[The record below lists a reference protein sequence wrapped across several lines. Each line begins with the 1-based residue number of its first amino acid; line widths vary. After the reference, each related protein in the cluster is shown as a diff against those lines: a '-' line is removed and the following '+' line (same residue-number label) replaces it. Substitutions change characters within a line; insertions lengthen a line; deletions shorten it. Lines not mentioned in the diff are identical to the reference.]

1 MKSDQLYQELKEL
14 AEKLNITVSEQNLRK
29 TGIIVKSGL
38 CKVKAKYVF
47 VMDKN
52 KSVHDKIKVLA
63 SCLSKIPNDDIY
75 VVPILREI
83 LNEYKDQRS
92 EVGGQRSEVGERK
105 GSEVR
110 DRRSEVG
117 ERRSGIK
124 HRVRIILCKLLSK
137 VYIIYLISPNKYHT
151 D

>member
-1 MKSDQLYQELKEL
+1 MKPDQIYQELKEL

-29 TGIIVKSGL
+29 TGIKVKSGL

-52 KSVHDKIKVLA
+52 KSVRDKIEVLA

-83 LNEYKDQRS
+83 LNEYSEKEMPKS
-92 EVGGQRSEVGERK
+92 EVGGRK
-105 GSEVR
+105 SGKDRDQESEVR
-110 DRRSEVG
+110 DRMTEDGGGRLN
-117 ERRSGIK
+117 IK
-124 HRVRIILCKLLSK
+124 H
-137 VYIIYLISPNKYHT
+137 
-151 D
+151 

>member
-1 MKSDQLYQELKEL
+1 MKPDQLYQELKEL

-29 TGIIVKSGL
+29 TGIKVKSGL

-52 KSVHDKIKVLA
+52 KSVRDKIEVLA

-83 LNEYKDQRS
+83 LNEHHVKDKS
-92 EVGGQRSEVGERK
+92 EIRNSYFEFLTEKSGK
-105 GSEVR
+105 
-110 DRRSEVG
+110 DRG
-117 ERRSGIK
+117 HPG
-124 HRVRIILCKLLSK
+124 
-137 VYIIYLISPNKYHT
+137 
-151 D
+151 

>member
-1 MKSDQLYQELKEL
+1 MKPDQLYQELKEL

-29 TGIIVKSGL
+29 TGIKVKSGL

-52 KSVHDKIKVLA
+52 KPVHKKIEVLA

-83 LNEYKDQRS
+83 LNEYIEKEMPRSGKDR
-92 EVGGQRSEVGERK
+92 GQRSEVG
-105 GSEVR
+105 
-110 DRRSEVG
+110 DQRS
-117 ERRSGIK
+117 
-124 HRVRIILCKLLSK
+124 RIGDQK
-137 VYIIYLISPNKYHT
+137 
-151 D
+151 

>member
-1 MKSDQLYQELKEL
+1 MKPDQLYQELKEL

-29 TGIIVKSGL
+29 TGIKVKSGL

-83 LNEYKDQRS
+83 LNEYIEKEIPRS
-92 EVGGQRSEVGERK
+92 EVGGREKTEIRGQKSEIGE
-105 GSEVR
+105 
-110 DRRSEVG
+110 
-117 ERRSGIK
+117 
-124 HRVRIILCKLLSK
+124 
-137 VYIIYLISPNKYHT
+137 
-151 D
+151 

>member
-1 MKSDQLYQELKEL
+1 MKPDQLYQELKEL

-52 KSVHDKIKVLA
+52 KSVRDKIEVLA

-83 LNEYKDQRS
+83 LNEYIEKEMPIS
-92 EVGGQRSEVGERK
+92 EVGGRK
-105 GSEVR
+105 SGKDRDQESEVR
-110 DRRSEVG
+110 DRMTEKQGSEG
-117 ERRSGIK
+117 G
-124 HRVRIILCKLLSK
+124 
-137 VYIIYLISPNKYHT
+137 

>member
-1 MKSDQLYQELKEL
+1 MKPDQLYQELKEL

-29 TGIIVKSGL
+29 TGIKVKSGL

-83 LNEYKDQRS
+83 LNEYIEKEMPRS
-92 EVGGQRSEVGERK
+92 EVGGRKSEGGDQRAEVRGRESGKDRDQRSEIG
-105 GSEVR
+105 
-110 DRRSEVG
+110 
-117 ERRSGIK
+117 
-124 HRVRIILCKLLSK
+124 
-137 VYIIYLISPNKYHT
+137 
-151 D
+151 

>member
-1 MKSDQLYQELKEL
+1 MKPDQLYQELKEL

-29 TGIIVKSGL
+29 TGIKVKSGL

-52 KSVHDKIKVLA
+52 KSVHKKIEVLA

-83 LNEYKDQRS
+83 LNEHHVKDKS
-92 EVGGQRSEVGERK
+92 EIRN
-105 GSEVR
+105 
-110 DRRSEVG
+110 
-117 ERRSGIK
+117 
-124 HRVRIILCKLLSK
+124 SK
-137 VYIIYLISPNKYHT
+137 FETNSNTK
-151 D
+151 

>member
-1 MKSDQLYQELKEL
+1 MKPDQLYQELKEL

-52 KSVHDKIKVLA
+52 KSVRDKIEVLA

-83 LNEYKDQRS
+83 LNEYIEKEMPNS
-92 EVGGQRSEVGERK
+92 EVGSREKTEIRSQK
-105 GSEVR
+105 SEI
-110 DRRSEVG
+110 G
-117 ERRSGIK
+117 
-124 HRVRIILCKLLSK
+124 
-137 VYIIYLISPNKYHT
+137 
-151 D
+151 

>member
-1 MKSDQLYQELKEL
+1 MKPDQLYQELKEL

-29 TGIIVKSGL
+29 TGIKVKSGL

-52 KSVHDKIKVLA
+52 KSVHDKIEVLA

-83 LNEYKDQRS
+83 LNEYIEKEMPRS
-92 EVGGQRSEVGERK
+92 EVGGRKSEIRGRK
-105 GSEVR
+105 SEVR
-110 DRRSEVG
+110 DQRSEIRGRKSEGGDQVANI
-117 ERRSGIK
+117 E
-124 HRVRIILCKLLSK
+124 
-137 VYIIYLISPNKYHT
+137 
-151 D
+151 

>member
-1 MKSDQLYQELKEL
+1 MKPDQLYQELKEL

-29 TGIIVKSGL
+29 TGIKVKSGL

-92 EVGGQRSEVGERK
+92 EVRGRRSEVGSRRAERIRGQRSEVGSRRAEIRYQAS
-105 GSEVR
+105 SE
-110 DRRSEVG
+110 D
-117 ERRSGIK
+117 
-124 HRVRIILCKLLSK
+124 
-137 VYIIYLISPNKYHT
+137 YIM
-151 D
+151 